1 MMSFDFTG
9 KQVVV
14 VGGSGGIGNSI
25 ARMFHAAGASV
36 LITGTRESP
45 QDYGP
50 EEAYRFE
57 GLTYSRLVLGEDA
70 SVQQWDPGIS
80 SLDTL
85 VLSQGLVQYRRREFE
100 ADVFRQV
107 VDVNLNS
114 VMNCAV
120 KFKPLLAAS
129 SGTIITVSSVGGIK
143 ATIGNPAYAASKAG
157 LIHLTRVLGAAWAA
171 DGIRVNGIAPG
182 LVGTKMTTVTTDDPK
197 RLAERLESIPLKRL
211 GTPEEMASIAL
222 FLASPMSSYIVG
234 HTIVADGGRTA

>member
-1 MMSFDFTG
+1 MTSFDFTG
-9 KQVVV
+9 KNVVV

-25 ARMFHAAGASV
+25 ARMFHEAGASV

-45 QDYGP
+45 EDYGP
-50 EEAYRFE
+50 EADRFE
-57 GLTYSRLVLGEDA
+57 GLTYSRLIISDDA

-100 ADVFRQV
+100 ADIFRQV

-120 KFKPLLAAS
+120 KFKPLLSAS
-129 SGTIITVSSVGGIK
+129 GGTIITVSSVGGIK

-182 LVGTKMTTVTTDDPK
+182 LIRTKMTTVTTDDPK
-197 RLAERLESIPLKRL
+197 RLAARLESIPLKRL
-211 GTPEEMASIAL
+211 GTPEEMAAIAL
-222 FLASPMSSYIVG
+222 FLASPMASYIIG